1 MRDIETKEDIDELV
15 KLFYDKLFEDDLLKE
30 IFEKTV
36 RPHLEKHLDMVSL
49 FWDSILLDI
58 FEYKNNVIE
67 KHISADRLFTFKK
80 REFDRWLLLWKASVD
95 ELFKGEKAELAKSR
109 TTSIADLMLY
119 KLEFIRKTVQ

>member
-30 IFEKTV
+30 IFENTV
-36 RPHLEKHLDMVSL
+36 RDHLDKHIDLVSQ

-67 KHISADRLFTFKK
+67 KHISADRLFTLKK

>member
-30 IFEKTV
+30 IFENTV
-36 RPHLEKHLDMVSL
+36 RDHLDKHIDLVSQ

-67 KHISADRLFTFKK
+67 KHISADRLFTLKK
-80 REFDRWLLLWKASVD
+80 REFDRWWLLWKASVD

-109 TTSIADLMLY
+109 AASIADLMLY

>member
-30 IFEKTV
+30 IFENTV
-36 RPHLEKHLDMVSL
+36 RDHLDKHIDLVSQ

-67 KHISADRLFTFKK
+67 KHISADRLFTLKK

-109 TTSIADLMLY
+109 AASIADLMLY